1 MLPSMTGLPG
11 VEWIE
16 AGLRDLALGQESIPA
31 LLVSIGAPR
40 LSLAGLA
47 IPRTIPDPE
56 HGLYRALA
64 LEQGNHAHSGYNA
77 MIRRLVSFERSLEC
91 VT

>member
-1 MLPSMTGLPG
+1 MPHSFGGLPG
-11 VEWIE
+11 AEWIE
-16 AGLRDLALGQESIPA
+16 AGLQDLASGRPTIAA

-40 LSLAGLA
+40 LSQAGLA
-47 IPRTIPDPE
+47 IPRILPDAE

-64 LEQGNHAHSGYNA
+64 LQGENDAHSQYNA
-77 MIRRLVSFERSLEC
+77 LIRRLVSFERSLEC